1 MLVPLCYDSSM
12 PEPILPPDTN
22 SPWVQAFRLIRDE
35 VKHEQGVLA
44 GRLSSYITSQSFL
57 ISAYAVANN
66 HQADKWGFS
75 FRFYVTITLS
85 VVGFLL
91 SARAR
96 PGIKDASDIIARWHE
111 RQDQLLSDNQD
122 LVIYQTLRHEEMKGI
137 RRRDQWFA
145 QAAAYIFMSAWI
157 ILAALSIILFLNRQ
171 GT

>member
-1 MLVPLCYDSSM
+1 MPDSV
-12 PEPILPPDTN
+12 LPPDTN

-35 VKHEQGVLA
+35 VKHEQGVLS

-57 ISAYAVANN
+57 ISAYAVGNN
-66 HQADKWGFS
+66 HQADLWGFS

-91 SARAR
+91 SARAV

-111 RQDQLLSDNQD
+111 QQDQLLANNTE
-122 LVIYQTLRHEEMKGI
+122 LGIYQTLRREEMRGI

-145 QAAAYIFMSAWI
+145 QASAYIFMAAWI
-157 ILAALSIILFLNRQ
+157 ILAGLSVVLFLHRT
-171 GT
+171 GS